1 MNPVCTFI
9 DFIKN
14 LTDDDYGHNISYFS
28 SKLYFKSGGCYEL
41 VKTLKYFLPDS
52 EIYVRNDYGH
62 CTLKY
67 KGILYDIDGI
77 VEDNSIYHLA
87 TKEDMLYLNDPQFY
101 GRIEIK
107 FDFKSPSD
115 ALIQNILKCR
125 VMSLVDACR
134 KMDSIDDFYKPKQK
148 IKE

>member
-1 MNPVCTFI
+1 MLEMTMVI
-9 DFIKN
+9 V
-14 LTDDDYGHNISYFS
+14 L
-28 SKLYFKSGGCYEL
+28 
-41 VKTLKYFLPDS
+41 
-52 EIYVRNDYGH
+52 
-62 CTLKY
+62 LKY

-125 VMSLVDACR
+125 VMSLVDACH
-134 KMDSIDDFYKPKQK
+134 KMDSVDDFYKPKQK